1 MTFDPNATGNSNYG
15 LFSLPY
21 NEEESDLILIP
32 VPWEVT
38 TSYGDGCSLGPDAI
52 FAASKQLDLCDALY
66 GSFYRRGIFQKA
78 SSDQILAQN
87 NELKK
92 KAQQLREQLESG
104 TPLTQAQQDIQKE
117 INQACEHLQNWVYGQ
132 AQEILQQDKYCGV
145 IGGDHSAPLG
155 LIRALSEKYPNLSIL
170 HIDAHMDLREAYQGY
185 KYSHAS
191 IMFNVLQETCVKS
204 LVQLGIRDFCPQEE
218 ETSQSDPRVY
228 TFYDSHVSLALSRGE
243 SWDSLG
249 LQSINKLTDHVYISL
264 DVDGLCPDLCPN
276 TGTPVPGG
284 LSFPQLEALLYQL
297 SSSKK
302 QIVGFDLC
310 EVSPG
315 PKAQDL
321 EGWDA
326 NVGARVL
333 FKLAGAL
340 LNNN

>member
-1 MTFDPNATGNSNYG
+1 MTFDPNATGNSKNG

-21 NEEESDLILIP
+21 SEEESDLVLLPI
-32 VPWEVT
+32 PWEVT

-66 GSFYRRGIFQKA
+66 GSFYSRGIFQKA
-78 SSDQILAQN
+78 TSDEILAQN
-87 NELKK
+87 KDLKT
-92 KAQQLREQLESG
+92 KAQLLREQLESG
-104 TPLTQAQQDIQKE
+104 NPLTLAQLNIQKE
-117 INQACEHLQNWVYGQ
+117 INQACEQLQDWLYSQ
-132 AQEILQQDKYCGV
+132 AQKVLQQDKYCGV

-155 LIRALSEKYPNLSIL
+155 LIRALSEKYSDLSIL

-191 IMFNVLQETCVKS
+191 IMYNVLQETSVKS

-218 ETSQSDPRVY
+218 EISQSDPRVY
-228 TFYDSHVSLALSRGE
+228 TFYDSHTSLALARGE

-249 LQSINKLTDHVYISL
+249 LQAINKLTDHVYISL
-264 DVDGLCPDLCPN
+264 DIDGLCPALCPN

-315 PKAQDL
+315 PNTQ
-321 EGWDA
+321 ESWDA